1 VAAAAAGASP
11 AAASAAAAAA
21 ASAVSSGGSCTAV
34 ASASS
39 SAAASA
45 GASGAAASA
54 AASAASVATCTYT
67 SIVERVIIRN
77 EPNVITNNVIHRVIR
92 STSTQPTTSSPSTTR
107 ALTDLETVRL
117 GKSTFASNGYRP
129 VAVVSPFKIIGG
141 HVLLT
146 SASNNIKLVAATITG
161 NNVDHAVVIDL
172 TKVRDVKAGESIY
185 QADLGEV
192 ITGTNPFTRQR
203 DTVSNFTDLLLWNN
217 SNSPLTLS
225 DDSEISMAIVFK

>member
-1 VAAAAAGASP
+1 MFDVSIQISCRYRFLSSATLAIVIIIGVLFIPLLSEQSSKAQSSGTSSSSSASGGAS
-11 AAASAAAAAA
+11 
-21 ASAVSSGGSCTAV
+21 

-39 SAAASA
+39 SASA
-45 GASGAAASA
+45 GNVIVNNEPARISKN
-54 AASAASVATCTYT
+54 VIN
-67 SIVERVIIRN
+67 SIVKSSQSRV
-77 EPNVITNNVIHRVIR
+77 V
-92 STSTQPTTSSPSTTR
+92 TTSPSSI
-107 ALTDLETVRL
+107 APLVDLETVRL

-217 SNSPLTLS
+217 SNSPLRLS
-225 DDSEISMAIVFK
+225 DDDVATMTIIFR

>member
-1 VAAAAAGASP
+1 MFDILMHASCRYRFLSSATLAAVIIIGALFIPILGDQSSKAQSTGASSSS
-11 AAASAAAAAA
+11 SA
-21 ASAVSSGGSCTAV
+21 SGG
-34 ASASS
+34 ASASAS
-39 SAAASA
+39 ASA
-45 GASGAAASA
+45 G
-54 AASAASVATCTYT
+54 SVIVNNEPARISKNVIN
-67 SIVERVIIRN
+67 SIVKNSQSRAV
-77 EPNVITNNVIHRVIR
+77 
-92 STSTQPTTSSPSTTR
+92 TTSPSST
-107 ALTDLETVRL
+107 APLVDLETVRL

-129 VAVVSPFKIIGG
+129 VADVTPFRIIGG
-141 HVLLT
+141 HVSL
-146 SASNNIKLVAATITG
+146 SSPKSVKLVAATITG

-225 DDSEISMAIVFK
+225 DDSEISMAIVFR

>member
-1 VAAAAAGASP
+1 MHASRRYRFLSSATLAVVIIIGALFIPILAEQSSKAQSSGASSSS
-11 AAASAAAAAA
+11 SA
-21 ASAVSSGGSCTAV
+21 SGG
-34 ASASS
+34 ASASAS
-39 SAAASA
+39 ASA
-45 GASGAAASA
+45 G
-54 AASAASVATCTYT
+54 SVIVNNEPARISKNVIN
-67 SIVERVIIRN
+67 SIVKNSQSRTI
-77 EPNVITNNVIHRVIR
+77 
-92 STSTQPTTSSPSTTR
+92 TTSPSST
-107 ALTDLETVRL
+107 APLVDLETVRL

-129 VAVVSPFKIIGG
+129 VADVTPFRIIGG
-141 HVLLT
+141 HVSL
-146 SASNNIKLVAATITG
+146 SSPKSVKLVAATITG

-225 DDSEISMAIVFK
+225 DDSEISMAIVFR

>member
-1 VAAAAAGASP
+1 MHASCRNRFLSSATLAVVIIIGALFIPILAEQSSKAQSSGASSSS
-11 AAASAAAAAA
+11 SA
-21 ASAVSSGGSCTAV
+21 SGG
-34 ASASS
+34 ASASAS
-39 SAAASA
+39 ASA
-45 GASGAAASA
+45 G
-54 AASAASVATCTYT
+54 SVIVNNEPARISKNVIN
-67 SIVERVIIRN
+67 SIVKNSQSRTI
-77 EPNVITNNVIHRVIR
+77 
-92 STSTQPTTSSPSTTR
+92 TTSPSST
-107 ALTDLETVRL
+107 APLVDLETVRL

-129 VAVVSPFKIIGG
+129 VADVTPFRIIGG
-141 HVLLT
+141 HVSL
-146 SASNNIKLVAATITG
+146 SSPKSVKLVAATITG

-225 DDSEISMAIVFK
+225 DDSEISMAIVFR

>member
-1 VAAAAAGASP
+1 MFDILMHTSYRYRFLSGATLAVVIVIGALFIPILDEQSSNAQSSGASSSS
-11 AAASAAAAAA
+11 SA
-21 ASAVSSGGSCTAV
+21 SGGTS
-34 ASASS
+34 ASAS
-39 SAAASA
+39 
-45 GASGAAASA
+45 
-54 AASAASVATCTYT
+54 ASAASVIVNNEPARISKNVIN
-67 SIVERVIIRN
+67 SIVKNSQSRTI
-77 EPNVITNNVIHRVIR
+77 
-92 STSTQPTTSSPSTTR
+92 TTSPSST
-107 ALTDLETVRL
+107 APLVDLETVRL

-129 VAVVSPFKIIGG
+129 VADVTPFRIIGG
-141 HVLLT
+141 HVSL
-146 SASNNIKLVAATITG
+146 SSPKSVKLVAATITG

-225 DDSEISMAIVFK
+225 DDSEISMAIVFR

>member
-1 VAAAAAGASP
+1 MHTSYRYRFLSGATLAVVIIIGALFIPILDEQSSNAQSSGASSSS
-11 AAASAAAAAA
+11 SA
-21 ASAVSSGGSCTAV
+21 SGG
-34 ASASS
+34 ASASAS
-39 SAAASA
+39 ASA
-45 GASGAAASA
+45 G
-54 AASAASVATCTYT
+54 SVIVNNEPARISKNVIN
-67 SIVERVIIRN
+67 SIVKNSQSRTI
-77 EPNVITNNVIHRVIR
+77 
-92 STSTQPTTSSPSTTR
+92 TTSPSST
-107 ALTDLETVRL
+107 APLVDLETVRL

-129 VAVVSPFKIIGG
+129 VADVTPFRIIGG
-141 HVLLT
+141 HVSL
-146 SASNNIKLVAATITG
+146 SSPKSVKLVAATITG

-225 DDSEISMAIVFK
+225 DDSEISMAIVFR

>member
-1 VAAAAAGASP
+1 MFDILMHTSYRYRFLSGATLAVVIIIGALFIPILDEQSSNAQSSGASSSS
-11 AAASAAAAAA
+11 SA
-21 ASAVSSGGSCTAV
+21 SGG
-34 ASASS
+34 ASASAS
-39 SAAASA
+39 ASA
-45 GASGAAASA
+45 G
-54 AASAASVATCTYT
+54 SVIVNNEPARISKNVIN
-67 SIVERVIIRN
+67 SIVKNSQSRTI
-77 EPNVITNNVIHRVIR
+77 
-92 STSTQPTTSSPSTTR
+92 TTSPSST
-107 ALTDLETVRL
+107 APLVDLETVRL

-129 VAVVSPFKIIGG
+129 VADVTPFRIIGG
-141 HVLLT
+141 HVSL
-146 SASNNIKLVAATITG
+146 SSPKSVKLVAATITG

-225 DDSEISMAIVFK
+225 DDSEISMAIVFR

>member
-1 VAAAAAGASP
+1 MHTSYRYRFLSGATLAVVIIIGALFIPILDEQSSNAQSSGASSSS
-11 AAASAAAAAA
+11 SA
-21 ASAVSSGGSCTAV
+21 SGG
-34 ASASS
+34 ASASAS
-39 SAAASA
+39 ASA
-45 GASGAAASA
+45 G
-54 AASAASVATCTYT
+54 SVIVNNEPARISKNVIN
-67 SIVERVIIRN
+67 SIVKNSQSRAV
-77 EPNVITNNVIHRVIR
+77 
-92 STSTQPTTSSPSTTR
+92 TTSPSST
-107 ALTDLETVRL
+107 APLVDLETVRL

-129 VAVVSPFKIIGG
+129 VADVTPFRIIGG
-141 HVLLT
+141 HVSL
-146 SASNNIKLVAATITG
+146 SSPKSVKLVAATITG

-225 DDSEISMAIVFK
+225 DDSEISMAIVFR

>member
-1 VAAAAAGASP
+1 MFDISIHSSCRFRFLSSAILAVVVVIIGVLFIPLLGEQSSQAQLSGAS
-11 AAASAAAAAA
+11 S
-21 ASAVSSGGSCTAV
+21 SSSGG
-34 ASASS
+34 ASASA
-39 SAAASA
+39 SASASA
-45 GASGAAASA
+45 G
-54 AASAASVATCTYT
+54 SVIVNNEPARITKNVIN
-67 SIVERVIIRN
+67 SIVKNSQSRAV
-77 EPNVITNNVIHRVIR
+77 
-92 STSTQPTTSSPSTTR
+92 TTSPSSI
-107 ALTDLETVRL
+107 APLVDLETIRL

-129 VAVVSPFKIIGG
+129 VADVTPFRIIGG
-141 HVLLT
+141 HVSL
-146 SASNNIKLVAATITG
+146 SSPKSVKLVAATITG
-161 NNVDHAVVIDL
+161 KNVDHAVVIDL

>member
-1 VAAAAAGASP
+1 MHASCWYRFSSSATLAVVIIIGALFIP
-11 AAASAAAAAA
+11 ILGDQ
-21 ASAVSSGGSCTAV
+21 SSKAQSTG
-34 ASASS
+34 ASS
-39 SAAASA
+39 SASA
-45 GASGAAASA
+45 GASASA
-54 AASAASVATCTYT
+54 SASAGSVIVNNQPARISKNVIN
-67 SIVERVIIRN
+67 SIVKNSQSRAI
-77 EPNVITNNVIHRVIR
+77 
-92 STSTQPTTSSPSTTR
+92 TTSPSST
-107 ALTDLETVRL
+107 APLVDLETVRL

-129 VAVVSPFKIIGG
+129 VADVTPFRIIGG
-141 HVLLT
+141 HVSL
-146 SASNNIKLVAATITG
+146 SSPKSVKLVAATITG

>member
-1 VAAAAAGASP
+1 MFDIFMRSSCRYRFLSSATLALFIIMGALFIPLLGEQSSKAQSSGASSSS
-11 AAASAAAAAA
+11 SA
-21 ASAVSSGGSCTAV
+21 SGG
-34 ASASS
+34 ASASAS
-39 SAAASA
+39 ASA
-45 GASGAAASA
+45 G
-54 AASAASVATCTYT
+54 SVIVNNEPARISKNVIN
-67 SIVERVIIRN
+67 SIVKNSQSRAV
-77 EPNVITNNVIHRVIR
+77 
-92 STSTQPTTSSPSTTR
+92 TTSPSST
-107 ALTDLETVRL
+107 APLVDLETVRL

-129 VAVVSPFKIIGG
+129 VADVTPFRIIGG
-141 HVLLT
+141 HVSL
-146 SASNNIKLVAATITG
+146 SSPKSVKLVAATVTG

-225 DDSEISMAIVFK
+225 DDSQISMAIVFR

>member
-1 VAAAAAGASP
+1 MFDVSIQISCRYRFLSSVTLAIVIIIGVLFIPLLSEQSSKAQSSGTSSSSSASGGAS
-11 AAASAAAAAA
+11 
-21 ASAVSSGGSCTAV
+21 

-39 SAAASA
+39 SASA
-45 GASGAAASA
+45 GNVIVNNEPARISKN
-54 AASAASVATCTYT
+54 VIN
-67 SIVERVIIRN
+67 SIVKSSQSRV
-77 EPNVITNNVIHRVIR
+77 V
-92 STSTQPTTSSPSTTR
+92 TTSPSSI
-107 ALTDLETVRL
+107 APLVDLEAVRL
-117 GKSTFASNGYRP
+117 GQSTFASNGYRP
-129 VAVVSPFKIIGG
+129 VADVTPFRIIGG
-141 HVLLT
+141 HVSL
-146 SASNNIKLVAATITG
+146 SSPKSVKLVAATITG

>member
-1 VAAAAAGASP
+1 
-11 AAASAAAAAA
+11 
-21 ASAVSSGGSCTAV
+21 
-34 ASASS
+34 
-39 SAAASA
+39 
-45 GASGAAASA
+45 
-54 AASAASVATCTYT
+54 
-67 SIVERVIIRN
+67 
-77 EPNVITNNVIHRVIR
+77 VIHRAIR
-92 STSTQPTTSSPSTTR
+92 STSTQATASSPSATR
-107 ALTDLETVRL
+107 ALVDLETVAL
-117 GKSTFASNGYRP
+117 GRSTFASNGYRP

-172 TKVRDVKAGESIY
+172 TKVRDIKAGESIY

-217 SNSPLTLS
+217 SNSPLKLS
-225 DDSEISMAIVFK
+225 DDDVATMTIIFR

>member
-1 VAAAAAGASP
+1 MFDVSIQTSCRYRFLSSAILAIVIIIGVLFIPLLSEQSSKAQSSGASSSSSS
-11 AAASAAAAAA
+11 SA
-21 ASAVSSGGSCTAV
+21 SGG
-34 ASASS
+34 ASAS
-39 SAAASA
+39 ASA
-45 GASGAAASA
+45 GSA
-54 AASAASVATCTYT
+54 IVNNEPARISKNVIN
-67 SIVERVIIRN
+67 SIVKNSQSRV
-77 EPNVITNNVIHRVIR
+77 V
-92 STSTQPTTSSPSTTR
+92 TTSPSSITP
-107 ALTDLETVRL
+107 LVDLETVRL

-129 VAVVSPFKIIGG
+129 VADVTPFRIIGG
-141 HVLLT
+141 HVSL
-146 SASNNIKLVAATITG
+146 SSPKSVKLVAATITG

>member
-1 VAAAAAGASP
+1 MSIQISCRYRFLSSATLAIVIIIGVLFIPLLSEQSSKAQSSGTSSSSSASGGAS
-11 AAASAAAAAA
+11 
-21 ASAVSSGGSCTAV
+21 

-39 SAAASA
+39 SASA
-45 GASGAAASA
+45 GNVIVNNEPARISKN
-54 AASAASVATCTYT
+54 VIN
-67 SIVERVIIRN
+67 SIVKSSQSRV
-77 EPNVITNNVIHRVIR
+77 V
-92 STSTQPTTSSPSTTR
+92 TTSPSSI
-107 ALTDLETVRL
+107 APLVDLETVRL

-129 VAVVSPFKIIGG
+129 VADVTPFRIIGG
-141 HVLLT
+141 HVSL
-146 SASNNIKLVAATITG
+146 SSPKSVKLVAATITG

>member
-1 VAAAAAGASP
+1 MFDILIHTSCRYRFLSSATLALVIIIGALFIPLLSEQTSKAQSTGASSSS
-11 AAASAAAAAA
+11 SA
-21 ASAVSSGGSCTAV
+21 SGGASTS
-34 ASASS
+34 ASASTGSVIVNNEPARISKNVINSIVKNSQSRTITTSPS
-39 SAAASA
+39 SAAPL
-45 GASGAAASA
+45 
-54 AASAASVATCTYT
+54 V
-67 SIVERVIIRN
+67 
-77 EPNVITNNVIHRVIR
+77 
-92 STSTQPTTSSPSTTR
+92 
-107 ALTDLETVRL
+107 DLETVRL

-129 VAVVSPFKIIGG
+129 VADVTPFRIIGG
-141 HVLLT
+141 HVSL
-146 SASNNIKLVAATITG
+146 SSPKSVKLVAATITG

-225 DDSEISMAIVFK
+225 DDSEISMAIVFR

>member
-1 VAAAAAGASP
+1 MSIQISCRYRFLSSATLAIVIIIGVLFIPLLSEQSSKAQSSGTSSSSSASGGAS
-11 AAASAAAAAA
+11 
-21 ASAVSSGGSCTAV
+21 

-39 SAAASA
+39 SASA
-45 GASGAAASA
+45 GNVIVNNEPARISKN
-54 AASAASVATCTYT
+54 VIN
-67 SIVERVIIRN
+67 SIVKSSQSRV
-77 EPNVITNNVIHRVIR
+77 V
-92 STSTQPTTSSPSTTR
+92 TTSPSSI
-107 ALTDLETVRL
+107 APLVDLETVRL

-129 VAVVSPFKIIGG
+129 VADVTPFRIIGG
-141 HVLLT
+141 HVSL
-146 SASNNIKLVAATITG
+146 SSPKSVKLVAATITG

-203 DTVSNFTDLLLWNN
+203 YTVSNFTDLLLWNN

>member
-1 VAAAAAGASP
+1 MFDILMHASCRNRFLSSATLAVVIIIGALFIPILGEQSSKAQSSGASSSS
-11 AAASAAAAAA
+11 SA
-21 ASAVSSGGSCTAV
+21 SGG
-34 ASASS
+34 ASASAS
-39 SAAASA
+39 ASA
-45 GASGAAASA
+45 G
-54 AASAASVATCTYT
+54 SVIVNNEPARISKNVIN
-67 SIVERVIIRN
+67 SIVKNSQSRTIM
-77 EPNVITNNVIHRVIR
+77 T
-92 STSTQPTTSSPSTTR
+92 SPSST
-107 ALTDLETVRL
+107 APLVDLETVRL

-129 VAVVSPFKIIGG
+129 VADVTPFRIIGG
-141 HVLLT
+141 HVSL
-146 SASNNIKLVAATITG
+146 SSPKSVKLVAATITG

-225 DDSEISMAIVFK
+225 DDSEISMAIVFR

>member
-1 VAAAAAGASP
+1 MFDISIHSSCRFRFLSSAILAVVVVIIGVLFIPLLGEQSSQAQSSGASSSS
-11 AAASAAAAAA
+11 SA
-21 ASAVSSGGSCTAV
+21 SGG
-34 ASASS
+34 ASAS
-39 SAAASA
+39 ASA
-45 GASGAAASA
+45 G
-54 AASAASVATCTYT
+54 SVIVNNEPARITKNVIN
-67 SIVERVIIRN
+67 SIVKNSQSRAV
-77 EPNVITNNVIHRVIR
+77 
-92 STSTQPTTSSPSTTR
+92 TTSPSSI
-107 ALTDLETVRL
+107 APLVDLETIRL

-129 VAVVSPFKIIGG
+129 VADVTPFRIIGG
-141 HVLLT
+141 HVSL
-146 SASNNIKLVAATITG
+146 SSPKSVKLVAATITG
-161 NNVDHAVVIDL
+161 KNVDHAVVIDL

>member
-1 VAAAAAGASP
+1 MFNIPIHASCRYRFLSSVSLAVVIIIGALYIPLLGEQTSK
-11 AAASAAAAAA
+11 AQ
-21 ASAVSSGGSCTAV
+21 SSGSSSSSASGG
-34 ASASS
+34 ASASAS
-39 SAAASA
+39 ASA
-45 GASGAAASA
+45 G
-54 AASAASVATCTYT
+54 SVIVNNEPARISKNVIN
-67 SIVERVIIRN
+67 SIVKNSQSRTV
-77 EPNVITNNVIHRVIR
+77 
-92 STSTQPTTSSPSTTR
+92 TTSPSST
-107 ALTDLETVRL
+107 APLVDLETVRL

-129 VAVVSPFKIIGG
+129 VADVTPFRIIGG
-141 HVLLT
+141 HVSL
-146 SASNNIKLVAATITG
+146 SSPKSVKLVAATITG

-225 DDSEISMAIVFK
+225 DDSEISMAIVFR